1 MTRSLIEH
9 IQYINFYGKH
19 LNTKTM
25 EQLKRKLDMYCHI
38 TCNCIEA
45 CFMEDSREQL
55 QANDSVDDNDKHDQ
69 QHDVEQWNDGHQDG
83 VQHNL

>member
-1 MTRSLIEH
+1 
-9 IQYINFYGKH
+9 
-19 LNTKTM
+19 
-25 EQLKRKLDMYCHI
+25 
-38 TCNCIEA
+38 
-45 CFMEDSREQL
+45 MEDSREQL